1 MKNAEA
7 APAPRADSE
16 KEFRTR
22 AMARPRSTARSYPH
36 RRRSA
41 ARVPGT
47 MAVAMAGD
55 EASALRRYWDEH
67 AIKTGMA
74 VFWGWF
80 LLANWSN
87 LAQVAQEFARF

>member
-1 MKNAEA
+1 MKNAEPV
-7 APAPRADSE
+7 PAPRADSE

-22 AMARPRSTARSYPH
+22 AMARPRTTARNYPH

-41 ARVPGT
+41 ARMPGT
-47 MAVAMAGD
+47 MAVTGD
-55 EASALRRYWDEH
+55 EAGLLRRYWDEH
-67 AIKTGMA
+67 AIKAGMA

-87 LAQVAQEFARF
+87 LAQVAQEFAGF